1 MAIALID
8 NFKSE
13 IAALGG
19 IAKGNRY
26 EVRLPSRPSGTAAA
40 DALRFIQPGAPYT
53 TSQISLLCRRANLP
67 GKQILSVDRTVASS
81 FQKIA
86 YGYASEDVN
95 LSFLL
100 TENGLH
106 AKEYFE
112 LWQQAAV
119 NTTDTNYHYPRYKNE
134 YAADVE
140 IHQLSK
146 SSGDSTYGVKLIN
159 AYPTTVNAIEY
170 SDEADGYLE
179 LSVQLSYKRWEKI
192 SYNPNF

>member
-1 MAIALID
+1 MPIATID

-19 IAKGNRY
+19 LAKGNRFQ
-26 EVRLPSRPSGTAAA
+26 VILPARPTGEFLNRELSFVGG
-40 DALRFIQPGAPYT
+40 QGGGYT
-53 TSQISLLCRRANLP
+53 RSQISLLCKRANLP
-67 GKQILSVDRTVASS
+67 GKQILSADRTVASS

-112 LWQQAAV
+112 RWQQAAV
-119 NTTDTNYHYPRYKNE
+119 NTTDNNYHYPRYKNE
-134 YAADVE
+134 YSADVE

-146 SSGDSTYGVKLIN
+146 SSGNSTYKVKLIS
-159 AYPTTVNAIEY
+159 AYPTTVSAIEY
-170 SDEADGYLE
+170 SDDAEGYLE
-179 LSVQLSYKRWEKI
+179 LNVQLSYKRWEKI
-192 SYNPNF
+192 